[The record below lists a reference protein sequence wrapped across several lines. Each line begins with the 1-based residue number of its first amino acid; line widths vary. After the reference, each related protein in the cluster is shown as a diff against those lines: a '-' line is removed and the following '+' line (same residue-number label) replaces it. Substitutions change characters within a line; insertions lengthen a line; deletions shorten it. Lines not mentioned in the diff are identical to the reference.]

1 VLQLPPNVDV
11 AKVSAAHDNG
21 VLTITL
27 PKLASSPATTTNI
40 QIK

>member
-1 VLQLPPNVDV
+1 VLQLPPNVDL

-27 PKLASSPATTTNI
+27 PKLASSPATNI